1 MFQCGCHPVFS
12 HINSCLE
19 FSHQTS
25 SDNVAV
31 KTFILLVSKV
41 SFIHERKICLPLSVA
56 AISFGEFVL
65 FPYVCRFCSWGE
77 SKKKIQSFIRALN
90 NRLISYK
97 CIHFES
103 DSGVT
108 EPTRL
113 DTATPY
119 RKNVAICSLLKFNRS
134 YLNSWCRKVS
144 QRYLISSCG
153 DGTRLC
159 LLLFTLIQV
168 PGGTLISVMC
178 CVQILVLLST
188 PSPLDFGTIC
198 WMRLRQAFCVMFS
211 SLQQSE
217 TQKEVNW

>member
-1 MFQCGCHPVFS
+1 MC
-12 HINSCLE
+12 
-19 FSHQTS
+19 
-25 SDNVAV
+25 AV
-31 KTFILLVSKV
+31 
-41 SFIHERKICLPLSVA
+41 
-56 AISFGEFVL
+56 FVL
-65 FPYVCRFCSWGE
+65 EGNLKR
-77 SKKKIQSFIRALN
+77 KIQSFIRALN
-90 NRLISYK
+90 YKVISYK
-97 CIHFES
+97 CIHFEFH
-103 DSGVT
+103 SGVA

-113 DTATPY
+113 DTARPY
-119 RKNVAICSLLKFNRS
+119 RINVAKCSLLKFIRS

-159 LLLFTLIQV
+159 LLLFTLMQV

-178 CVQILVLLST
+178 CVQILVLLRT

-217 TQKEVNW
+217 TQKDRIRVTGK